1 MHTDES
7 ITAAE
12 YAEEVARLA
21 AKYKKYGFD
30 EWSIRAIIE
39 KPSTVDLNLKAKVTG
54 VKLGLATVYQEAG
67 GDLFT
72 MDEVCNA
79 LGMTEAEALDG
90 LRAVGNGPV
99 TIISTILPL

>member
-1 MHTDES
+1 MHTDGS

-12 YAEEVARLA
+12 YAEEVTRLA
-21 AKYKKYGFD
+21 AKYGKYGFD
-30 EWSIRAIIE
+30 EWGIGAM
-39 KPSTVDLNLKAKVTG
+39 VTG
-54 VKLGLATVYQEAG
+54 VKLGLATVYPEAG

-99 TIISTILPL
+99 TISTIADL

>member
-1 MHTDES
+1 MNGTVIGPVVTPPES
-7 ITAAE
+7 NA
-12 YAEEVARLA
+12 
-21 AKYKKYGFD
+21 
-30 EWSIRAIIE
+30 IE

-54 VKLGLATVYQEAG
+54 VKLGLATVYPEAG

-99 TIISTILPL
+99 TISTILPL

>member
-1 MHTDES
+1 MHADGS

-12 YAEEVARLA
+12 YAEELARLA

-54 VKLGLATVYQEAG
+54 VKLGLATVYPEAG

-90 LRAVGNGPV
+90 LRAAGSGPV
-99 TIISTILPL
+99 TISTIAPL